1 MVKQDLINE
10 TAERTG
16 FARSDVEIMFD
27 GLFDAMREALANGD
41 DVKIRQFGTFTVKA
55 FDAREGRNPNTGE
68 VITIPARKRIR
79 FKGSRAIED
88 AMN

>member
-27 GLFDAMREALANGD
+27 GLFDAMREALANG
-41 DVKIRQFGTFTVKA
+41 RQFGTFTVKA